1 MSIEQSNSHKQ
12 CSEIIIEVLHSFK
25 TQEETIPLKW
35 LFDLLQEEECY
46 FIGSRSQ
53 ANAVGMEDEW
63 SDEYGGFW
71 VLNKSSTYGSGSW
84 VLVGPGDLEEALED
98 ITK

>member
-1 MSIEQSNSHKQ
+1 MNKQ
-12 CSEIIIEVLHSFK
+12 EIIISVLHSFK
-25 TQEETIPLKW
+25 THEETIPLKW
-35 LFDLLQEEECY
+35 LFDLLQEEGCY

-53 ANAVGMEDEW
+53 AITVNMEDEW

-71 VLNKSSTYGSGSW
+71 VLDKSSTYVSGSW
-84 VLVGPGDLEEALED
+84 VLVGPGDLEEALDD